1 MKRSMTGITILIF
14 LLILSVLIAAAMHKI
29 HYRISDLLEQ
39 AQQAADAEDWPGAD
53 RLARQAEAQWQQY
66 HHFTAAFADHTPMD
80 ELDGLF
86 AELMVFLEERE
97 SPHFAS
103 TCARLS
109 LLAQSMADSHG
120 LQWWNVL

>member
-1 MKRSMTGITILIF
+1 MKRSVWGIAILVA
-14 LLILSVLIAAAMHKI
+14 LLVLSIAIAAGLRNVHDG
-29 HYRISDLLEQ
+29 ISDLLEQ
-39 AQQAADAEDWPGAD
+39 AAAAAEQEDWQQAE
-53 RLARQAEAQWQQY
+53 RFARQAEDRWQRY

-86 AELMVFLEERE
+86 AELMVFLNNRE

-109 LLAQSMADSHG
+109 LLARAMADSHG
-120 LQWWNVL
+120 VQWWDLL

>member
-1 MKRSMTGITILIF
+1 MKRSIWGIGILIA
-14 LLILSVLIAAAMHKI
+14 LLIFSVAIAARMQDVHC
-29 HYRISDLLEQ
+29 RISDLLS
-39 AQQAADAEDWPGAD
+39 QAAAAAEQNDWQQAD
-53 RLARQAEAQWQQY
+53 RLARQAEQQWQRY

-86 AELMVFLEERE
+86 AELLVFLSNRE

-103 TCARLS
+103 TCTRLS

-120 LQWWNVL
+120 VQWWNLL

>member
-1 MKRSMTGITILIF
+1 MKRSIWGITILVA
-14 LLILSVLIAAAMHKI
+14 LLIWGIAIAAGMGTVHEG
-29 HYRISDLLEQ
+29 ISDLLEQ
-39 AQQAADAEDWPGAD
+39 AAAAAELGNWQQAEE
-53 RLARQAEAQWQQY
+53 LIRQAEGKWQRY

-86 AELMVFLEERE
+86 AELMIFLKNRE

-109 LLAQSMADSHG
+109 LLAQAMADSHG
-120 LQWWNVL
+120 LQWWNLL

>member
-1 MKRSMTGITILIF
+1 VKRSIWGIAILVA
-14 LLILSVLIAAAMHKI
+14 LLILGIAIAAGMGNVHEG
-29 HYRISDLLEQ
+29 ISDLLEQ
-39 AQQAADAEDWPGAD
+39 DATAAELGNWQQAEE
-53 RLARQAEAQWQQY
+53 LTRQAEGKWQQY

-86 AELMVFLEERE
+86 AELMIFLKNRE

-109 LLAQSMADSHG
+109 LLAQAMADSHG
-120 LQWWNVL
+120 LQWWNLL

>member
-1 MKRSMTGITILIF
+1 MKRCLTGIAILISM
-14 LLILSVLIAAAMHKI
+14 LILSALIAGSMHNV
-29 HYRISDLLEQ
+29 HYRISELLEQ
-39 AQQAADAEDWPGAD
+39 AQQAASAENWSQAD
-53 RLARQAEAQWQQY
+53 RLARQANEQWQRY

-86 AELMVFLEERE
+86 AELMIFLEERE

-120 LQWWNVL
+120 LQWWNLL

>member
-1 MKRSMTGITILIF
+1 MKRSIWGVGILIA
-14 LLILSVLIAAAMHKI
+14 LLILSFAIAALMHDV
-29 HYRISDLLEQ
+29 HYRISDLLS
-39 AQQAADAEDWPGAD
+39 QAAAAAEQDDWQQAD
-53 RLARQAEAQWQQY
+53 RLARQAEQQWQQY

-86 AELMVFLEERE
+86 AELLVFLNNRE

-120 LQWWNVL
+120 AQWWNLL

>member
-1 MKRSMTGITILIF
+1 MKRSIWGVGILIA
-14 LLILSVLIAAAMHKI
+14 LLILSIAIAALMHDV
-29 HYRISDLLEQ
+29 HYRISDLLS
-39 AQQAADAEDWPGAD
+39 QAAAAAEQDDWQQAD
-53 RLARQAEAQWQQY
+53 RLARQAEQQWQQY

-86 AELMVFLEERE
+86 AELLVFLNNRE

-120 LQWWNVL
+120 VQWWNLL

>member
-1 MKRSMTGITILIF
+1 MKRSIWGVGILIA
-14 LLILSVLIAAAMHKI
+14 LLILSIAIAKGMHQV
-29 HYRISDLLEQ
+29 HYRISDLLS
-39 AQQAADAEDWPGAD
+39 QAAAAAEQDDWQKAD
-53 RLARQAEAQWQQY
+53 QLARQAEAQWQQ
-66 HHFTAAFADHTPMD
+66 HHAFTAAFADHTPMD

-86 AELMVFLEERE
+86 AELIVFLENRE

-120 LQWWNVL
+120 VQWWNVL